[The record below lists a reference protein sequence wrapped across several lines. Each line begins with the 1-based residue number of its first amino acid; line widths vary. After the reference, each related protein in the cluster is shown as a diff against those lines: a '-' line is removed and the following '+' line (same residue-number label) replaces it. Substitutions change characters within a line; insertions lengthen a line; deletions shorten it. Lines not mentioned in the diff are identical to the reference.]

1 MNIVE
6 TPSKKDQVRNYLIQE
21 LNSGKYPPGS
31 LFLSE
36 NVLFRELGICK
47 NTVREAL
54 SSLVSDGCS
63 NGSGK
68 GTFVLEPRP
77 NLAGKHF
84 RGGGSLHLCQSLSN
98 RGRRSFHQ
106 RTCAGTA
113 RGA

>member
-54 SSLVSDGCS
+54 SS
-63 NGSGK
+63 GK
-68 GTFVLEPRP
+68 GNVRAGTAPESC
-77 NLAGKHF
+77 GKHF
-84 RGGGSLHLCQSLSN
+84 RGGGSLHLRQSLSN

>member
-47 NTVREAL
+47 NTLREAL
-54 SSLVSDGCS
+54 S
-63 NGSGK
+63 
-68 GTFVLEPRP
+68 
-77 NLAGKHF
+77 
-84 RGGGSLHLCQSLSN
+84 
-98 RGRRSFHQ
+98 
-106 RTCAGTA
+106 
-113 RGA
+113 